1 MDYNTRRC
9 LTCGDPSCDHL
20 DRPLRYV
27 LRPWVRHY
35 LLSKLAVLSKG
46 WR

>member
-1 MDYNTRRC
+1 MHYDTRDC
-9 LTCGDPSCDHL
+9 LTCGHPTCDHV
-20 DRPLRYV
+20 PLRYV